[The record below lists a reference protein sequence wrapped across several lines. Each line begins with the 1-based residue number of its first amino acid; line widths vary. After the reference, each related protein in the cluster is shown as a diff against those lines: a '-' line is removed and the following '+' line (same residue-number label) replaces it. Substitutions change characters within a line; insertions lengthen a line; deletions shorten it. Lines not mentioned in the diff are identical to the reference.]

1 MWHIAVYVNKLTRRV
16 PLVEQELSTLPD
28 HLSSPYVFSGV
39 RVSRSLVLC
48 VCFVLSLFVLLYIFF
63 CPLCGLFFF
72 ELRIL
77 IINLV
82 S

>member
-39 RVSRSLVLC
+39 RVSRSLVL
-48 VCFVLSLFVLLYIFF
+48 
-63 CPLCGLFFF
+63 
-72 ELRIL
+72 
-77 IINLV
+77 
-82 S
+82 